1 MPYGASMWDLNR
13 LRIWRAVV
21 AAGSVNGAAQNLQY
35 APASIS
41 QHIIA
46 LEKSVGFPIYHRV
59 GRGIE
64 ITDAGRRLAEEA
76 GSLFSE
82 SGRLDSIVEGIRSG
96 PRPHVTIG
104 CFSSVA
110 KEWVP
115 GVLRKVVHRFPELQF
130 DIVTNEPLL
139 GAERHYGDIDISNEP
154 GFLGPSVV
162 RGYAREVLLDDDYMV
177 VLGQQHPLAQYREVP
192 VAWLAEERMVDLDVM
207 GSPTGQV
214 IDHATSAAGFSPR
227 YVASADDHYGI
238 LAMVAAGIGL
248 TVLPRLAI
256 SDLPS
261 SLTARPLIDPTPL
274 RRVVMHVR
282 REMAHLEHFGAISQ
296 AIRELA
302 ASAPGYTGN
311 SQ

>member
-1 MPYGASMWDLNR
+1 MWDLNR

-35 APASIS
+35 APASVS

-46 LEKSVGFPIYHRV
+46 LRKSVGFPIYHRV

-76 GSLFSE
+76 GSLFTE
-82 SGRLDSIVEGIRSG
+82 SIRLDSIVEDIRSG
-96 PRPHVTIG
+96 PQPHITIG
-104 CFSSVA
+104 CFSSAA

-115 GVLRKVVHRFPELQF
+115 DVLRQVVHRFPDLQF
-130 DIVTNEPLL
+130 DIMTNEPLL
-139 GAERHYGDIDISNEP
+139 GAERRYGDIDISNEP

-177 VLGQQHPLAQYREVP
+177 VLGQEHPLARYDEVP
-192 VAWLAEERMVDLDVM
+192 VVRLAEERMVDLDVF

-214 IDHATSAAGFSPR
+214 IDQATSAAGFSPR

-238 LAMVAAGIGL
+238 LAMVAAGVGL

-256 SDLPS
+256 ADLPD
-261 SLTARPLIDPTPL
+261 SLTARPLVDPTPV
-274 RRVVMHVR
+274 RRVVLQIR
-282 REMAHLEHFGAISQ
+282 REVAHLEHVRTVAQ
-296 AIRELA
+296 AIREQA
-302 ASAPGYTGN
+302 ASAPGYSN
-311 SQ
+311 HR